1 MRGREAAKKA
11 EREGLRGGD
20 EIWQDGERYF
30 CVWERCEWKG
40 RKKKNTLLND
50 KLFLVC
56 AN

>member
-1 MRGREAAKKA
+1 MRGRAADKKT

-30 CVWERCEWKG
+30 YVWKRCKWKG
-40 RKKKNTLLND
+40 REKNTLLND